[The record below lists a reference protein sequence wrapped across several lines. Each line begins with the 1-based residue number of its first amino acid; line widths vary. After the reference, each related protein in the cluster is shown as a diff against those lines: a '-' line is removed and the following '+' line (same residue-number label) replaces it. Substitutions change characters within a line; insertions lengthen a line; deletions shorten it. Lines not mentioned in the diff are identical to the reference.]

1 MPSTGEVL
9 ALCNDL
15 SELNPLTSVVNPLE
29 MSRQDMRID
38 SHQHFWHYS
47 PAEHSWMSDEMAQL
61 KRDFLPEDLQPLLK
75 ANGFDGC
82 IAVQARQT
90 LEETR
95 WLLELADKHAFIKSV
110 VGWVDLCSAD
120 LPHQLETF
128 AAHPK
133 FVGVRHI
140 VQDEPDDAFV
150 LRAEF
155 LHGISQLK
163 QYDLTYD
170 LLLHP
175 QHLRAAAQLVQKFPE
190 QPFVLDHIGKP
201 RIAESILSPWQE
213 DLRELA
219 RSKNVLCKLSGMV
232 TEAKWNQWK
241 PSEFTPYLDVV
252 VAAFTP
258 ERLMIGS
265 DWPVCLLSADYA
277 PTMQIVMDYFQQ
289 VSPAEQSSILGENC
303 ARFYGIDS

>member
-1 MPSTGEVL
+1 
-9 ALCNDL
+9 
-15 SELNPLTSVVNPLE
+15 
-29 MSRQDMRID
+29 
-38 SHQHFWHYS
+38 
-47 PAEHSWMSDEMAQL
+47 MAQL
-61 KRDFLPEDLQPLLK
+61 KHDFLPEDLQPLLE

-95 WLLELADKHAFIKSV
+95 WLLNLAEKHAFIKGV
-110 VGWVDLCSAD
+110 VGWVDLCSTD
-120 LPHQLETF
+120 LPSQLETF
-128 AAHPK
+128 AAHPN
-133 FVGVRHI
+133 FVGVRHM
-140 VQDEPDDAFV
+140 VQDEPDDEFV

-155 LHGISQLK
+155 LNGISQLK

-175 QHLRAAAQLVQKFPE
+175 KHLRAATQLVQKFPE

-201 RIAESILSPWQE
+201 RIAEGILLPWQE
-213 DLRELA
+213 DLCELA

-232 TEAKWNQWK
+232 TEAKWNRWR
-241 PSEFTPYLDVV
+241 PSEFVPYLDSV
-252 VAAFTP
+252 VAAFSL

-265 DWPVCLLSADYA
+265 DWPVCLLSADYTSA
-277 PTMQIVMDYFQQ
+277 MRIVMDYVQQ
-289 VSPAEQSSILGENC
+289 FSPAEQSGIVGENC